1 MLDKAKVNYSRVS
14 IVQESVLKE
23 RLEESNISRD
33 RVTITAVDTVNMY
46 PSIKLDTIRK
56 LVTLFLSKLTTA
68 TKKTINICREL
79 IHFGI
84 SLTLKSFDKD
94 Y

>member
-46 PSIKLDTIRK
+46 SSIKLDKIRK
-56 LVTLFLSKLTTA
+56 LVTLFFK
-68 TKKTINICREL
+68 
-79 IHFGI
+79 
-84 SLTLKSFDKD
+84 
-94 Y
+94 